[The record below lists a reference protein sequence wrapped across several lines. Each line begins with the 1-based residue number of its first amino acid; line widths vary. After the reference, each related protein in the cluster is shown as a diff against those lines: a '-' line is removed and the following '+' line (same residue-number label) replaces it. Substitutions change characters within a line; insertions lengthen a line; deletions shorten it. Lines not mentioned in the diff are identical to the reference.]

1 MPSPKRSPSLF
12 SERRSLKGWAGGICY
27 AVARRLS
34 LPHLALFPVK
44 HEMALLP
51 CAIGIGTH
59 RSQSLQMNPHHDS
72 PRTST
77 DTIMHILLPL
87 PSGGNGN
94 IPFFGSCQF
103 HARGTGIPVCGW
115 SDLHVDEIMLFCCP
129 VDGRCTTIT
138 ACRSRLVFQ
147 SLTQN
152 VLDRS
157 DEGMSPS
164 PCSYTVYSKVHVL
177 VLDRSR
183 PNNRRVTI

>member
-1 MPSPKRSPSLF
+1 MSCSRSPPILASSRPVPGEALCHWYRNP
-12 SERRSLKGWAGGICY
+12 SKPVPTNESASRQSSYKYRYNHAHSS
-27 AVARRLS
+27 LS
-34 LPHLALFPVK
+34 LSRVAVIFHFSVV
-44 HEMALLP
+44 E
-51 CAIGIGTH
+51 
-59 RSQSLQMNPHHDS
+59 
-72 PRTST
+72 
-77 DTIMHILLPL
+77 
-87 PSGGNGN
+87 
-94 IPFFGSCQF
+94 F

-157 DEGMSPS
+157 DEGISPS

-177 VLDRSR
+177 VLDPSR

>member
-1 MPSPKRSPSLF
+1 MSCSRSPPILASSRPVPREALCHWYRNP
-12 SERRSLKGWAGGICY
+12 SKPVPTNESASRQSSYKYRYKYRYNHAHSS
-27 AVARRLS
+27 LS
-34 LPHLALFPVK
+34 LSRVAVV
-44 HEMALLP
+44 E
-51 CAIGIGTH
+51 
-59 RSQSLQMNPHHDS
+59 
-72 PRTST
+72 
-77 DTIMHILLPL
+77 
-87 PSGGNGN
+87 
-94 IPFFGSCQF
+94 F
-103 HARGTGIPVCGW
+103 HPRGTGIPVCGW

-157 DEGMSPS
+157 DEGISPS